1 MRVAKLG
8 SNGARHCLDVA
19 RDRPVSSNVSSSR
32 DEFAIA
38 GKELY

>member
-8 SNGARHCLDVA
+8 SKVARHCLDVT
-19 RDRPVSSNVSSSR
+19 RDRPVSSHISTSR